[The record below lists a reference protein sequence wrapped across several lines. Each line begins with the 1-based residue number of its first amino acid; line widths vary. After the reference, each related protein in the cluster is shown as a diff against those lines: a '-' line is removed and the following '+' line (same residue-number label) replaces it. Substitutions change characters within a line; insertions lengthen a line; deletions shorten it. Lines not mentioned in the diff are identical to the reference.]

1 MLVDARGEM
10 LGGAPPESSLP
21 TDECLMDAR
30 KQTED
35 EIGSKT
41 EASLKEGLGQQLKT
55 DHMKKSRYLTR
66 DCLNSVPYPGTDIED
81 EEGKPG
87 NDRNEEGRHQCVED
101 TDLDERGYDVEI
113 TDTEASDDLLYEEVL
128 TVLTKSAQRK
138 EHRKAILERKKKRA
152 RIDPNTIKAT
162 IDELRPKLTAGVAR
176 HTSPRLSVSC
186 VRATTGSSLLGT
198 AVSDICWSW
207 LTVLYPGGLCSGSL
221 TVLTQKQ
228 KQLFS
233 TRRAFH

>member
-1 MLVDARGEM
+1 MP
-10 LGGAPPESSLP
+10 GGAPPESSLP

-35 EIGSKT
+35 EIESKT

-55 DHMKKSRYLTR
+55 PH
-66 DCLNSVPYPGTDIED
+66 PGTNIED

-138 EHRKAILERKKKRA
+138 EHRKAVLE
-152 RIDPNTIKAT
+152 
-162 IDELRPKLTAGVAR
+162 
-176 HTSPRLSVSC
+176 
-186 VRATTGSSLLGT
+186 
-198 AVSDICWSW
+198 
-207 LTVLYPGGLCSGSL
+207 
-221 TVLTQKQ
+221 
-228 KQLFS
+228 
-233 TRRAFH
+233 